1 MPEEVLIITR
11 AIPIPLPVQAMSQ
24 AIAKSTGGPVSMV
37 CYQDYQASHD
47 VLIKHV
53 ERAATTILY
62 DPPFEP
68 FFDKLSRTC
77 PCRRIY
83 SANYVLSYARSISEW
98 HQKHGAPGWYE
109 TWSPLFSGQK
119 DIAPVLIPPMKL
131 EDQDPLNPLRVPG
144 LRPELAVIMPP
155 VMHEQARALQKEYL
169 LDSDGDLSLVFLC
182 PSRHIREMA
191 ERLAYYTCFHIPGFH
206 EQTQWSFEL
215 SCLLCAGATITG
227 QTPEELREFC
237 HGASCLDEA
246 ISIAARAR
254 REPFRFRE
262 EISAIITDSFL
273 RTLIED

>member
-11 AIPIPLPVQAMSQ
+11 ENPIPLPVQAMSQ

-155 VMHEQARALQKEYL
+155 VIHEQARALQKEYL

-273 RTLIED
+273 HTLIED